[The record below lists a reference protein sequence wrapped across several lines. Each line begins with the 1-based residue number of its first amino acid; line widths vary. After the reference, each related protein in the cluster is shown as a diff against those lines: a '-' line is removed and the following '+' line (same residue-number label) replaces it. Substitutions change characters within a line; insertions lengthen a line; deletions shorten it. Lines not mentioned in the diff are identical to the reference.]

1 MPNPETKHESAF
13 HEAMVGI
20 YKAAM
25 RLKPPYRANRFLTMV
40 TELGGREAANR
51 LLATREPSD
60 GFAELFRRGPENL
73 KISVEYLVI
82 NEAMERPFPRK
93 NNLTRRESDSKN
105 MSVTHQPISFPKSRT
120 SGNVPCL
127 LVVTSSIVS
136 APASASSALRA

>member
-1 MPNPETKHESAF
+1 MPNMEAKQETAF

-25 RLKPPYRANRFLTMV
+25 RLNPPYRAARFLTMV

-73 KISVEYLVI
+73 KISVEYLVLTKQWRDLFTEQQLD
-82 NEAMERPFPRK
+82 EARK
-93 NNLTRRESDSKN
+93 RLNDHKCDLPPE
-105 MSVTHQPISFPKSRT
+105 
-120 SGNVPCL
+120 
-127 LVVTSSIVS
+127 
-136 APASASSALRA
+136 